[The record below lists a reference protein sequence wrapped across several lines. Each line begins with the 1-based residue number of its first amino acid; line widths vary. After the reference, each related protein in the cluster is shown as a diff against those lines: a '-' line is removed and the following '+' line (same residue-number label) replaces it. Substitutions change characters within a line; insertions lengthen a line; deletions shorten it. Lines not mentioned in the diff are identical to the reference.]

1 MGGEHEA
8 VFHCSNGPCIFIHSK
23 NSSNK
28 IKQTKEDLIIWKKL
42 KKEILLFVEFF
53 GKKGSKEFITYLK
66 SRIEYIN
73 EPKDI
78 YLSWHQSD
86 DATIDGKLCHD
97 IVKLLILAFPGKI
110 CSYFDRC
117 HISDEFNNSEL
128 YGLIESETCSM
139 EYVKC
144 SRIPKFSIYKLN
156 DIDENY
162 EKVIIDNKIQLS
174 FNKEIDQSN
183 YLLKLI
189 TPDYEFNLQYLIDN
203 KIKIPAKIKILMNIF
218 PNDIVNVI
226 CSYIYIIYKKRIEI
240 KN

>member
-1 MGGEHEA
+1 M
-8 VFHCSNGPCIFIHSK
+8 S
-23 NSSNK
+23 
-28 IKQTKEDLIIWKKL
+28 
-42 KKEILLFVEFF
+42 
-53 GKKGSKEFITYLK
+53 
-66 SRIEYIN
+66 
-73 EPKDI
+73 
-78 YLSWHQSD
+78 
-86 DATIDGKLCHD
+86 
-97 IVKLLILAFPGKI
+97 
-110 CSYFDRC
+110 
-117 HISDEFNNSEL
+117 SDEFNNSEL